1 MNVTHLKIIME
12 LLLRSCFVLWEH
24 FCELVITEAAPGC
37 DHLYT
42 HHYFRLVCLGKVL
55 LARGPN
61 IFPELSNGQ
70 DDVGLFEKHQ
80 GFHVELE
87 QLRQV
92 FCALVNLRVGVVQSL
107 LDVQVEISN

>member
-42 HHYFRLVCLGKVL
+42 HHYLRLVRLSKVV
-55 LARGPN
+55 LARGPH
-61 IFPELSNGQ
+61 IFPELSDGQ
-70 DDVGLFEKHQ
+70 DDVGLLEKHQ
-80 GFHVELE
+80 GVHVKLE
-87 QLRQV
+87 QLCQV